1 VCGAHGASTTLHALD
16 PFIKQFAVIPYY
28 YLMAPPTAAARGKRA
43 PVKIE
48 PGAAGRAPKRSKVVM
63 VEDDDSPSPASPP
76 NEGNSAT
83 AIVPDEAPSNKEV
96 DTASTTFQDMKVR
109 LLDLLSQ
116 EQYAEGISTT
126 RIEEHLLGGNN
137 NRQQGGGSSNNNSAS
152 DIAAKELVVAVS
164 NELLRE
170 SRVVLMEGS
179 DRQLYYKLVA
189 ADTARQFAGLDP
201 SAYLVYQCIE
211 KASTQGA
218 WTKDIRRETRLQP
231 AALQKIFRA
240 LEGRKLIK
248 QVKSVN
254 AKAKK
259 LYM

>member
-1 VCGAHGASTTLHALD
+1 
-16 PFIKQFAVIPYY
+16 
-28 YLMAPPTAAARGKRA
+28 MAPTD
-43 PVKIE
+43 
-48 PGAAGRAPKRSKVVM
+48 GAGTSVTP
-63 VEDDDSPSPASPP
+63 DD
-76 NEGNSAT
+76 
-83 AIVPDEAPSNKEV
+83 APSNNEI
-96 DTASTTFQDMKVR
+96 DTASTTFQDMKSR
-109 LLDLLSQ
+109 LLALLSQ

-126 RIEEHLLGGNN
+126 RIEEHLLGRRNN
-137 NRQQGGGSSNNNSAS
+137 NSQQGGSSTNSKS
-152 DIAAKELVVAVS
+152 EIAAKELVVAVS

-170 SRVVLMEGS
+170 SRVVLMEGA

-259 LYM
+259 LYMYVCNEEYY